1 MAVPQPQPRTFRIA
15 NLNCDTPV
23 PNVRP
28 KYETYGAM
36 FHPLL
41 VNAAKRTAPH
51 VTIESSEFDVV
62 LGEYPESLDD
72 FDALLITGSA
82 SSSYDDADWIRKLG
96 AYLRDTY
103 QSNPRI
109 KIFGSCFG
117 HQIISDYILDG
128 YGAKVEKDPNGWEV
142 GVHEIKLND
151 EFRRL
156 FSSEA
161 ATSPEVPSSL
171 RLQFVHADHVRL
183 AKDLPKSWISMGT
196 SKHCQTQGFCQ
207 PGRVLTFQ
215 GHFEF
220 DRWVNA
226 EILKVFGAAWEEKAR
241 NEALEQIDADDDS
254 DAAAELIVKFFVG
267 QGRSGGN
274 GLETPP
280 VTA

>member
-1 MAVPQPQPRTFRIA
+1 
-15 NLNCDTPV
+15 
-23 PNVRP
+23 
-28 KYETYGAM
+28 M

-96 AYLRDTY
+96 TYLRDTY

-128 YGAKVEKDPNGWEV
+128 YGAKIEKDPNGWEV
-142 GVHEIKLND
+142 GVHEIKLSD

-161 ATSPEVPSSL
+161 SASQDPDREATPEAATSPDVPSSL

-226 EILKVFGAAWEEKAR
+226 EILKVFGAAWEEKAL
-241 NEALEQIDADDDS
+241 NDALEQIDADDDS
-254 DAAAELIVKFFVG
+254 AAAAELIVKFFVG
-267 QGRSGGN
+267 QGRGDGN